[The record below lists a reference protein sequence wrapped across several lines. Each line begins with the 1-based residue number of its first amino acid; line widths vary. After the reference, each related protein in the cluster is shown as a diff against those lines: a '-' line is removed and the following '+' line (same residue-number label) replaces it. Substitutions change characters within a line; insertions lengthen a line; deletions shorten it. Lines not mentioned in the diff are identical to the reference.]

1 MKRQLYMSGGITED
15 DFMELVERLREAG
28 FSQQEA
34 IDEARKRLSESKA
47 MGGRIGYADG
57 PKKEG
62 IMKVAD
68 IDPLLKD
75 EYDQYVFEME
85 EMGRT
90 PMSFEEFRR
99 MVLAGQG

>member
-1 MKRQLYMSGGITED
+1 MKM
-15 DFMELVERLREAG
+15 
-28 FSQQEA
+28 
-34 IDEARKRLSESKA
+34 
-47 MGGRIGYADG
+47 
-57 PKKEG
+57 
-62 IMKVAD
+62 AD

>member
-1 MKRQLYMSGGITED
+1 
-15 DFMELVERLREAG
+15 MELVERLREAG

-34 IDEARKRLSESKA
+34 IEEARKRLSESKA

-62 IMKVAD
+62 IMQVAE
-68 IDPLLKD
+68 IDMLKD
-75 EYDQYVFEME
+75 EYDKYVFDLLEQRPE
-85 EMGRT
+85 AT

-99 MVLAGQG
+99 MVLSGQG